1 MAPALA
7 AGNAVVLKP
16 ASVAPNVARKLVGC
30 LDEAGIPDGVINY
43 VTGPG
48 SDVGDTFISHDDVD
62 AVSFTGSRQ
71 VGEMVYDAVTE
82 GRKRVQTEMGSKN
95 PAVVTA
101 NADLDEA
108 IEIVG
113 GGTFGVTGQACTA
126 TSRAIVHE
134 SVYDEFL
141 DRVVAYAEDIDVG
154 PGLSE
159 FDMGPQASEDELT
172 GTLEYIEIGRDE
184 GATIETGGNELNNDQ
199 HTNGYFVEPTVFSDV
214 ESEMRIAQEEVFGP
228 VLAVIRV
235 SDFDEAIAVAND
247 TEFGLSAGIVTRD
260 HTEANRYVDEVD
272 YGVVKINE
280 TTTGLELH
288 VPFGG
293 MNASSSETYREQGDA
308 GLDFFTITKTIYER
322 F

>member
-1 MAPALA
+1 
-7 AGNAVVLKP
+7 
-16 ASVAPNVARKLVGC
+16 
-30 LDEAGIPDGVINY
+30 
-43 VTGPG
+43 
-48 SDVGDTFISHDDVD
+48 
-62 AVSFTGSRQ
+62 
-71 VGEMVYDAVTE
+71 MVYDAVTE

-108 IEIVG
+108 VEIVG

-154 PGLSE
+154 PGSSE

-172 GTLEYIEIGRDE
+172 GTLEYIVIGQDE
-184 GATIETGGNELNNDQ
+184 GATIETGGNELNDDQ

-308 GLDFFTITKTIYER
+308 GLDFFTITKTMYER

>member
-16 ASVAPNVARKLVGC
+16 ASVAPNVARKLVEC

-48 SDVGDTFISHDDVD
+48 SDVGDTFMNHDDVD

-184 GATIETGGNELNNDQ
+184 GATIETGGNELNDDQ

-214 ESEMRIAQEEVFGP
+214 ESETRIA
-228 VLAVIRV
+228 
-235 SDFDEAIAVAND
+235 
-247 TEFGLSAGIVTRD
+247 
-260 HTEANRYVDEVD
+260 
-272 YGVVKINE
+272 
-280 TTTGLELH
+280 
-288 VPFGG
+288 
-293 MNASSSETYREQGDA
+293 
-308 GLDFFTITKTIYER
+308 
-322 F
+322 